1 MLTEPPP
8 LQSFLDGLMVALGQS
23 PSLAALPYQCWTS
36 GIIHYLILQHVCC
49 THTHTHTHVIQV
61 GTATLDLSPLLRQGR
76 EFCEVLVE
84 LPIMLHDQQQQQAPQ
99 MQVCVCV

>member
-1 MLTEPPP
+1 M
-8 LQSFLDGLMVALGQS
+8 
-23 PSLAALPYQCWTS
+23 
-36 GIIHYLILQHVCC
+36 
-49 THTHTHTHVIQV
+49 IQV

-99 MQVCVCV
+99 MQVWVFQCAFLCVYVYACVELPIMLHDQQQQQVPQMQVRTCMRA

>member
-1 MLTEPPP
+1 M
-8 LQSFLDGLMVALGQS
+8 
-23 PSLAALPYQCWTS
+23 
-36 GIIHYLILQHVCC
+36 
-49 THTHTHTHVIQV
+49 IQV